1 MRLIEPKKFIRMEN
15 IPPDIKVVEEL
26 LSNKAG
32 SPEKLVLVAILS
44 GVRKGSHIF
53 HICSEGRLYYCY
65 LRTNRKNGK
74 SQKLM

>member
-1 MRLIEPKKFIRMEN
+1 MEN

-26 LSNKAG
+26 LANKAG
-32 SPEKLVLVAILS
+32 SPEKPVLVAILQ

-53 HICSEGRLYYCY
+53 HICAEGHLYYCY

-74 SQKLM
+74 SQKMK